1 MSEVKLQNQYDLEKC
16 LKILK
21 KKMDREGTIKDVR
34 ERRTFKKKSR
44 TNYEKKRKQAYQAR
58 LESKNRY

>member
-21 KKMDREGTIKDVR
+21 KKLDREGIIKDVR
-34 ERRTFKKKSR
+34 ERRAFKKKSR
-44 TNYEKKRKQAYQAR
+44 ISYEKRRKQAYQSR